1 MKPPPLLLLP
11 NAEDAVLPN
20 GDVAGCELP
29 NTLLDSVA
37 IPSEF
42 SLFPNTELVL
52 VEPNGLLL
60 APPPPNGL
68 LAAVDAGVFPN
79 MDPEPD
85 VVPNPVE
92 PPKTFPL
99 DGAVVV
105 LPKTLALDAVPN
117 VDDAAGVVEEP
128 KTLGVAVAVW
138 PNPVDVVAA
147 APKTLEVVV
156 AAPKQLE
163 VPKTLGV
170 VAAAAPKDDV
180 VPLGVAVV
188 AAVSLAAKE
197 PNESEASW
205 EELPVLAAP
214 KMVD

>member
-1 MKPPPLLLLP
+1 M
-11 NAEDAVLPN
+11 
-20 GDVAGCELP
+20 
-29 NTLLDSVA
+29 LDSVA

-85 VVPNPVE
+85 VAPNPVE

-117 VDDAAGVVEEP
+117 VDEAAGAVEEP
-128 KTLGVAVAVW
+128 KTLGDAVAVW

-180 VPLGVAVV
+180 VPLGVA
-188 AAVSLAAKE
+188 AVSLAAKE